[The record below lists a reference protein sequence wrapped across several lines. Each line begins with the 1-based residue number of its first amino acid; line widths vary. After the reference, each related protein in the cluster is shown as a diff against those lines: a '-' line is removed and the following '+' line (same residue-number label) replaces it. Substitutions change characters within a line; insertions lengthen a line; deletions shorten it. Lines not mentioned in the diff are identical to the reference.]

1 MDRCRPEGAATIRE
15 LRVQQGEAMERLKNK
30 TALIV
35 DGAEVNRVVFRDLL
49 QADMSI
55 IEVDSVDAAI
65 AALKAGQPQIDVVLT
80 DLVFPNRSGF
90 DLIAWLRDNRYLDE
104 LPVIVVS
111 ADYNDAFVDRAFA
124 LGATD
129 FIRRPFAGRLLVR
142 RVLTTML
149 MYEDKRDLI
158 QQIDRRYDPVEL
170 EKDTLTGLYTKKTFL
185 EKAGRYIS
193 ENPDQR
199 LCMVS
204 ADIGH
209 FTLYNQLY
217 GRDSGDRFIKY
228 VAACLRN
235 YVKKFGGMVGYA
247 GADSFYYLCP
257 NDEKLFA
264 DVQQKIRMDL
274 RNRDLEIG
282 FAPKMGVYPIEDRSK
297 SILDICDRA
306 DMAQA
311 SLKQDYARLIAWYE
325 ASMEQKNNEF
335 KLIREAEYALRSH
348 EFTFY
353 LQPKCNMLNGKLV
366 GAEAL
371 VRWVQR
377 DGKMISPG
385 VFVPILESNGFIT
398 RIDATVWEEVCRWLR
413 FCLDMDYPVVPIS
426 INISRNDFF
435 NLDVPAFI
443 TGLIEQYELPLE
455 LVELEITESAYMEG
469 DNGLQGEI
477 DKLKNYGF
485 RILMDDFGSGYSSL
499 NSLKDIDIDILK
511 MDMKFMNMDF
521 SNMEKGVSIVETI
534 VNMAH
539 AMHLPIVVE
548 GVETAEQVKFL
559 TSINCLYAQGY
570 YYYKPISQNAFEDLL
585 MDENNIDPDG
595 IRVRDVEQVNLMS
608 LSDEKLF
615 TDEMIN
621 NILGAI
627 AFYEVK
633 DGTIRL
639 LRLNEQ
645 YYKMMGMA
653 DIMADPEYA
662 IHLRTNILPEDRSKF
677 YNLFIK
683 SEKNP
688 LRGAT
693 GDIHYIRKTGETQV
707 IRVRV
712 FPLKRSGDAMLYYA
726 QLEDITD
733 LEQD

>member
-1 MDRCRPEGAATIRE
+1 
-15 LRVQQGEAMERLKNK
+15 MERLKNK
-30 TALIV
+30 HALIV
-35 DGAEVNRVVFRDLL
+35 DPAEENRAQFRELL
-49 QADMSI
+49 REDMNILEAAD
-55 IEVDSVDAAI
+55 VDAAI
-65 AALKAGQPQIDVVLT
+65 GILKSGEPRVDVVLT
-80 DLVFPNRSGF
+80 ELVFPERSGF

-104 LPVIVVS
+104 LPAIVVS
-111 ADYNDAFVDRAFA
+111 GEYQDDFVDRAFE

-129 FIRRPFAGRLLVR
+129 FVRRPFAGRLLVR
-142 RVLTTML
+142 RVLTTVL

-158 QQIDRRYDPVEL
+158 QQIDRRYAAEET
-170 EKDTLTGLYTKKTFL
+170 EKDELTNLYNKKAFL
-185 EKAGRYIS
+185 EHAAHCLD
-193 ENPDQR
+193 ENPDKAF
-199 LCMVS
+199 CKVS
-204 ADIGH
+204 VDIDH

-217 GRDSGDRFIKY
+217 GRDAGDRYIKY
-228 VAACLRN
+228 VSGTLRS
-235 YVKKFGGMVGYA
+235 YVKRFGGVAGYA

-257 NDEKLFA
+257 NDEKFFA
-264 DVQQKIRMDL
+264 DVQQKIRMEL

-282 FAPKMGVYPIEDRSK
+282 FAPKLGVYPINDRSK
-297 SILDICDRA
+297 TILDICDCA

-311 SLKQDYARLIAWYE
+311 SLRQDYARLLTWYE

-335 KLIREAEYALRSH
+335 KLIREAEYALRNH

-385 VFVPILESNGFIT
+385 IFVPILESNGFIT
-398 RIDATVWEEVCRWLR
+398 RIDTTVWEEVCRWLR
-413 FCLDMDYPVVPIS
+413 FCLDMEYPVVPIS
-426 INISRNDFF
+426 INISRNDFY
-435 NLDVPAFI
+435 NLDVPNFI
-443 TGLIEQYELPLE
+443 WSLVEQYELPVE
-455 LVELEITESAYMEG
+455 LVELEITESACMEG
-469 DNGLQGEI
+469 DNSLQDQIE
-477 DKLKNYGF
+477 KLKAHGF

-511 MDMKFMNMDF
+511 MDMKFMKIDF
-521 SNMEKGVSIVETI
+521 SNMEKGVGIVETI

-539 AMHLPIVVE
+539 AMHLPIVAE

-585 MDENNIDPDG
+585 LDEDNIDPEG
-595 IRVRDVEQVNLMS
+595 IRLHDVEQVNLMN

-627 AFYEVK
+627 AFYEVR

-662 IHLRTNILPEDRSKF
+662 IHLRMNIREDDRSKF

-693 GDIHYIRKTGETQV
+693 GDIHYIRKTGEEQI

-712 FPLKRSGDAMLYYA
+712 FPLKKSGDAMLYYA

-733 LEQD
+733 LNFE